1 MFQKT
6 STLSYRQWENIL
18 DGGYWYAKA
27 YMVGMCSVRTGPE
40 QGTLGFSFQQ
50 GIVTVG
56 AMIRFMGCIE
66 LGWQKSTGMEQMWRW
81 GEEAAGCVD
90 HQDSRLWSGDGS

>member
-1 MFQKT
+1 MKATGMQKP
-6 STLSYRQWENIL
+6 
-18 DGGYWYAKA
+18 
-27 YMVGMCSVRTGPE
+27 MVGMCSVSTGPE

-66 LGWQKSTGMEQMWRW
+66 LGWQK
-81 GEEAAGCVD
+81 
-90 HQDSRLWSGDGS
+90 